1 MQNESK
7 QLFISLEMVKSF
19 LSIIFATIVFN
30 FFISGILNTNNQI
43 KTLKN
48 TDFISAEL
56 QNNLSLEQKKDL
68 EVKLLNI
75 PEIKKVTYIDSFI
88 AFQNLQNDLG
98 IVLPQAENPLP
109 DSLRIYVKNLNNFEK
124 IQEILDSTQEIKEYF
139 LDTTYSDNINR
150 KIKFFDMLSIILTI
164 STAFVGFIIITIASE
179 IKEYFLDT
187 TYSDNIN
194 RKIKFFD
201 MLSIILTISTAFV
214 GFIIITIASMQFK
227 IDYVGTLINV
237 GYNKN
242 TINATKTINLLPF
255 TLAVLSGEVIAFN
268 VYYLIRNWL
277 ISSEICSS
285 VLTINQISWVQFFL
299 NLLVIIIIWLLP
311 VKERWENE

>member
-1 MQNESK
+1 MQNNSK
-7 QLFISLEMVKSF
+7 LFISLEMVKSF

-68 EVKLLNI
+68 EIKLLNI

-98 IVLPQAENPLP
+98 IVLPHEENPLP

-164 STAFVGFIIITIASE
+164 STSFIGFI
-179 IKEYFLDT
+179 
-187 TYSDNIN
+187 
-194 RKIKFFD
+194 
-201 MLSIILTISTAFV
+201 V
-214 GFIIITIASMQFK
+214 ITIASMQFK
-227 IDYVGTLINV
+227 IDYVGTLINF
-237 GYNKN
+237 GYTKN
-242 TINATKTINLLPF
+242 TIFRAKTVNLLPF
-255 TLAVLSGEVIAFN
+255 TFAILAGEAISFN
-268 VYYLIRNWL
+268 IYFLIRRWL

-285 VLTINQISWVQFFL
+285 VLTLSQVLMTELLL
-299 NLLVIIIIWLLP
+299 NFVLIGIIWILP

>member
-1 MQNESK
+1 MQNNSK
-7 QLFISLEMVKSF
+7 LFISLEMVKSF

-68 EVKLLNI
+68 EIKLLNI

-98 IVLPQAENPLP
+98 IVLPHEENPLP

-164 STAFVGFIIITIASE
+164 STSFIGFII
-179 IKEYFLDT
+179 
-187 TYSDNIN
+187 
-194 RKIKFFD
+194 
-201 MLSIILTISTAFV
+201 V
-214 GFIIITIASMQFK
+214 TIASMQFK
-227 IDYVGTLINV
+227 IDYVGTLINF
-237 GYNKN
+237 GYTKN
-242 TINATKTINLLPF
+242 TIFRAKTVNLLPF
-255 TLAVLSGEVIAFN
+255 TFAILAGEVISFN
-268 VYYLIRNWL
+268 IYFLIRRWL

-285 VLTINQISWVQFFL
+285 ILTLSQILMTEFL
-299 NLLVIIIIWLLP
+299 LNFILIAIIWILP

>member
-164 STAFVGFIIITIASE
+164 STAFVGF
-179 IKEYFLDT
+179 
-187 TYSDNIN
+187 
-194 RKIKFFD
+194 
-201 MLSIILTISTAFV
+201 V
-214 GFIIITIASMQFK
+214 IITIASMQFK